1 MCLFTLLVVRT
12 HDACFAKLLHCL
24 QIVYQVQLE
33 NGIFVM
39 AVLYLVYAEP
49 STPCCQSETLL
60 HQICQ
65 ADMHDGCH
73 WNLVTRSG

>member
-1 MCLFTLLVVRT
+1 MCLLTLLVVKR
-12 HDACFAKLLHCL
+12 HNACFATTLHCM
-24 QIVYQVQLE
+24 QIVYQVELE

-49 STPCCQSETLL
+49 STSCCQPETLP
-60 HQICQ
+60 QRSQ
-65 ADMHDGCH
+65 ADMHGGCH